1 MYDIL
6 GGGVV
11 GLYIFMYNALMTISE
26 NYKKCK
32 VAYLLGKYYDA
43 YTM

>member
-1 MYDIL
+1 MYEIL

-26 NYKKCK
+26 NE
-32 VAYLLGKYYDA
+32 KYVR
-43 YTM
+43 